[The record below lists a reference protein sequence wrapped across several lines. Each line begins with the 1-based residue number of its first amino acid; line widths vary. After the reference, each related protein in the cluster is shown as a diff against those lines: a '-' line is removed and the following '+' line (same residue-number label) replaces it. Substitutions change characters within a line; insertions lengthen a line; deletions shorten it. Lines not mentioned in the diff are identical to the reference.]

1 MRNLAPRPCAAIA
14 AVLGSLVVTASAGA
28 ATLAVDDDRVD
39 CPAAPYTSIQAAV
52 DAAAPGDTVTVCA
65 GDYAEGTGAVGTNAL
80 TIRKPLTIKG
90 AGADLVRI
98 SPKASG
104 VAGGRILEDAPDI
117 RNGVGD
123 IVAVVGAPTKP
134 IAVDI
139 SGVTVDGHDADDTPI
154 AVEAGIVYLD
164 AKGTISRSRVTN
176 VVTSEGDTAYQQV
189 GGYRGTQPG
198 IGIVQTSATRS
209 APVDGTRTLRI
220 ELTRVDK
227 YNRYGVLIDGATND
241 TPPLVP
247 SGVVNRGELVAD
259 QIVGRTQCINY
270 QGTGSCGS
278 RGIVD
283 SLTTG
288 PLFGQDGVR
297 VTAGARAQISDS
309 LISQNLVNG
318 TGAPV
323 RPAVTPST
331 TPESTTNNAN
341 LTLGAGIRLVG
352 AYLTTQPV
360 STGLSRTYNTSVTRS
375 NIVDNA
381 YGALNLGLDGTTTN
395 TGTKTNASGA
405 QNLLLAENNW
415 WGLGIYRTTN
425 TGPVISPTGNPQWP
439 ENPVGGTGVADSETP
454 AATTSSS
461 VDFYPYRNGVM
472 SDPDAGQFTIADA
485 PMPVDDAAPT
495 DVTVRAGADTVAPG
509 GRLTLTAGAQ
519 DDFGVRRV
527 RFYDG
532 ATLVGDV
539 TGADLSTTIDVPA
552 GAQCGSTHAY
562 TALVSDSA
570 GQTTR
575 SEPTVVTVAC
585 SPATPPPVGMPGPAP
600 VPAPVT
606 APSIRFATVP
616 KTVSGTTSLDL
627 AVSAGSGVRAVE
639 VRLGGRLVCRS
650 TQAPYACRFRP
661 KGADVG
667 TQALTATVVGAD
679 GSTSVVTTTVRVPKL
694 RATVRLRI
702 AKKALSGGRVRRTVR
717 GTVVRPAG
725 VTKAQG
731 CKGTVTVVL
740 RRAGRS
746 FLNQQVKVSR
756 SCTFSRSVTAP
767 RSNQRYTVSARFRGN
782 TVLAATSNS
791 RRFS

>member
-1 MRNLAPRPCAAIA
+1 MRNLALRPCAAFV

-28 ATLAVDDDRVD
+28 ATLAVDDDRAD

-80 TIRKPLTIKG
+80 TIRKPLTLKG

-104 VAGGRILEDAPDI
+104 VARGRILEETPDI

-134 IAVDI
+134 LAVDI
-139 SGVTVDGHDADDTPI
+139 SGVTVDGHDAADTPI

-176 VVTSEGDTAYQQV
+176 VVTSEGDSAYQEV
-189 GGYRGTQPG
+189 GGYRGDQPG

-209 APVDGTRTLRI
+209 APVDGTRTLRV

-241 TPPLVP
+241 TPPLTP
-247 SGVVNRGELVAD
+247 SGVVNRGELVAN

-270 QGTGSCGS
+270 QGTGSCGT

-283 SLTTG
+283 SLVTG

-323 RPAVTPST
+323 RPAVTAGS

-352 AYLTTQPV
+352 AYLTTPPV
-360 STGLSRTYNTSVTRS
+360 STGLARTYNTSVTRS

-381 YGALNLGLDGTTTN
+381 YGALNVGLDGTTTN
-395 TGTKTNASGA
+395 TGTKTNAGGT
-405 QNLLLAENNW
+405 QNVLLAENNW

-425 TGPVISPTGNPQWP
+425 TGPVIAPTANPQWP
-439 ENPVGGTGVADSETP
+439 ENPVGGTGVADSET
-454 AATTSSS
+454 AGATTSSS
-461 VDFYPYRNGVM
+461 VDFFPYRNGVM
-472 SDPDAGQFTIADA
+472 SDPDAGQFTVADA
-485 PMPVDDAAPT
+485 PMPVDDTAPT
-495 DVTVRAGADTVAPG
+495 DVTVRASADAVAPG

-532 ATLVGDV
+532 ADLVGDV
-539 TGADLSTTIDVPA
+539 TGTDLSTTIDVPTA
-552 GAQCGSTHAY
+552 AQCGSTHAY

-575 SEPTVVTVAC
+575 SAATVVTVAC
-585 SPATPPPVGMPGPAP
+585 APAAEPPVGTPAP
-600 VPAPVT
+600 TPAPAPAPATIAFADAPKTISGSTTLGFTVT
-606 APSIRFATVP
+606 AGA
-616 KTVSGTTSLDL
+616 
-627 AVSAGSGVRAVE
+627 GVRAVE
-639 VRLGGRLVCRS
+639 LRLGGRLVCRS
-650 TQAPYACRFRP
+650 TTAPYTCRFRP
-661 KGADVG
+661 TGADVG
-667 TQALTATVVGAD
+667 TQALTATVIGVD
-679 GSTSVVTTTVRVPKL
+679 GSTAVTTTTVRVPKF

-725 VTKAQG
+725 VSKAQG

-740 RRAGRS
+740 KRAGRS

-767 RSNQRYTVSARFRGN
+767 RSNQHYAVSARFRGN
-782 TVLAATSNS
+782 TALAATSNS